1 MTELRIAD
9 GDYVCPGGSAERL
22 TGSGALIQRVLY
34 RLTARRGMFPFLPTL
49 GSTLY
54 RLGAAP
60 PNERA
65 SAAEA
70 AVREA
75 LAEEAELSVDRVTL
89 SDMGGGQYHLHVD
102 GTWSGENLT
111 ASVIL
116 R

>member
-1 MTELRIAD
+1 MTELRITD

-22 TGSGALIQRVLY
+22 TGSDALIQRVLY

-54 RLGAAP
+54 RLGSAP
-60 PNERA
+60 PSERA

-75 LAEEAELSVDRVTL
+75 LAEEADLTVDSVTL
-89 SDMGGGQYHLHVD
+89 SDMGDGQYHLHV
-102 GTWSGENLT
+102 GVTWSGENLT
-111 ASVIL
+111 ASMTL